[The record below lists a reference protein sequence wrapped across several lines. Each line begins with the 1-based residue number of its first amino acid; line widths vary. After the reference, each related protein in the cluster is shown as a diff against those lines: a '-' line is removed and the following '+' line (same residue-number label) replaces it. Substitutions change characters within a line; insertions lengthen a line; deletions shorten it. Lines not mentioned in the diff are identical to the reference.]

1 MTAFLKAISVTQQAT
16 VVNTVEAMQ
25 ATFGR
30 FLIAS
35 QLQTSLA
42 KLQSPT
48 GIVAVS
54 GGCSYPLNLSCRRE
68 QRCRTRVWFNDYRNG
83 LIY

>member
-25 ATFGR
+25 ATFGS

-35 QLQTSLA
+35 QLQTS
-42 KLQSPT
+42 
-48 GIVAVS
+48 
-54 GGCSYPLNLSCRRE
+54 
-68 QRCRTRVWFNDYRNG
+68 
-83 LIY
+83 